1 MTEAPRGRP
10 VGNSGPERTL
20 RRESRKQRIAGSVG
34 RWCTVVPAR
43 SRRSRRFTRVVRG
56 LAPHNIGMRS
66 RVHPRYKTKY
76 HVRNWAAYERGLV
89 RRGDITVWLSAD
101 AIAAWEPAGGFGTRG
116 GQRKYS
122 DVAIKT
128 ALTLRL
134 LLHLPL
140 RQTEGFLT
148 SLFRLMELDLPSPD
162 HTTLSRRGQQ
172 LDVTLHHPPREKPLH
187 LLIDSTGLSL
197 VGEGEWA
204 AARTRHLHGK
214 HGWRKLHLAPV
225 NRSGMIVA
233 QALTDATTGRR
244 ADRHHVCWKRSL
256 AMWRSVTADPR
267 LRHPRVLRRRE
278 PTGAR
283 RSWCHRPRRRGCR
296 RPPTTLT
303 GTRSHDPTDH
313 ADAVGVAG
321 RKRPGT
327 QSAGPRGECR
337 LPVQVDPSAIG
348 LRARDSR
355 RSRTP

>member
-1 MTEAPRGRP
+1 
-10 VGNSGPERTL
+10 
-20 RRESRKQRIAGSVG
+20 
-34 RWCTVVPAR
+34 
-43 SRRSRRFTRVVRG
+43 
-56 LAPHNIGMRS
+56 MRS

-101 AIAAWEPAGGFGTRG
+101 AIAAWEPAGGGTRG

-134 LLHLPL
+134 LVHLPL

-204 AARTRHLHGK
+204 AAKHGRHGK
-214 HGWRKLHLAPV
+214 RGWRKLHLGV

-233 QALTDATTGRR
+233 QALTDATTDDALTGITLLEAGR
-244 ADRHHVCWKRSL
+244 
-256 AMWRSVTADPR
+256 WRCGQCDGGPS
-267 LRHPRVLRRRE
+267 LRHPRVLRRRDRPGRE
-278 PTGAR
+278 GRGATGQDGAAVAA
-283 RSWCHRPRRRGCR
+283 
-296 RPPTTLT
+296 PTTLT
-303 GTRSHDPTDH
+303 GTRIARSDGSRRS
-313 ADAVGVAG
+313 VGVAG

-327 QSAGPRGECR
+327 IGRPAWRMPSSGTSRFSAMVCEPG
-337 LPVQVDPSAIG
+337 LPAGKRSNHC
-348 LRARDSR
+348 LRATS
-355 RSRTP
+355 SIG

>member
-1 MTEAPRGRP
+1 M
-10 VGNSGPERTL
+10 
-20 RRESRKQRIAGSVG
+20 K
-34 RWCTVVPAR
+34 
-43 SRRSRRFTRVVRG
+43 
-56 LAPHNIGMRS
+56 S

-101 AIAAWEPAGGFGTRG
+101 AIAAWEPAGGGTRG

-128 ALTLRL
+128 TLTLRL

-204 AARTRHLHGK
+204 AAKHGRHGK
-214 HGWRKLHLAPV
+214 RGWRKLHLGV
-225 NRSGMIVA
+225 NRSGMTV
-233 QALTDATTGRR
+233 
-244 ADRHHVCWKRSL
+244 
-256 AMWRSVTADPR
+256 
-267 LRHPRVLRRRE
+267 RRR
-278 PTGAR
+278 
-283 RSWCHRPRRRGCR
+283 
-296 RPPTTLT
+296 
-303 GTRSHDPTDH
+303 
-313 ADAVGVAG
+313 
-321 RKRPGT
+321 
-327 QSAGPRGECR
+327 
-337 LPVQVDPSAIG
+337 
-348 LRARDSR
+348 
-355 RSRTP
+355 

>member
-1 MTEAPRGRP
+1 MPVVTLAGVILTSNRGLRQDIARMESP
-10 VGNSGPERTL
+10 AWMVG
-20 RRESRKQRIAGSVG
+20 
-34 RWCTVVPAR
+34 
-43 SRRSRRFTRVVRG
+43 FTRVVRG

-101 AIAAWEPAGGFGTRG
+101 AIAAWEPAGGGTRG

-204 AARTRHLHGK
+204 AAKHGRHGK
-214 HGWRKLHLAPV
+214 HGWRK
-225 NRSGMIVA
+225 
-233 QALTDATTGRR
+233 
-244 ADRHHVCWKRSL
+244 
-256 AMWRSVTADPR
+256 R
-267 LRHPRVLRRRE
+267 LLRRICGSL
-278 PTGAR
+278 P
-283 RSWCHRPRRRGCR
+283 SNLRG
-296 RPPTTLT
+296 
-303 GTRSHDPTDH
+303 S
-313 ADAVGVAG
+313 DALVF
-321 RKRPGT
+321 
-327 QSAGPRGECR
+327 
-337 LPVQVDPSAIG
+337 
-348 LRARDSR
+348 
-355 RSRTP
+355 